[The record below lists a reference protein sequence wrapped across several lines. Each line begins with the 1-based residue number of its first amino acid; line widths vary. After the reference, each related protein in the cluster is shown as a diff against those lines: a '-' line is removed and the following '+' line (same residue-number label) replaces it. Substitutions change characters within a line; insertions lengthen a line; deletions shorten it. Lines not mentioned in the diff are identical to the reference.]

1 MEILE
6 REAEVARLLAAVAA
20 AEAGRGALV
29 LVAGEAGIGKTTLV
43 RLLRDQVRGR
53 ARTVVVGCE
62 PLSVPEPLGPFH
74 DLSTAIAGL
83 DDALATADA
92 PALARALCAS
102 CTETTVVAVE
112 DAHWA
117 DALTLDVLR
126 LLARRIDAVPLVVVV
141 TYRDDEVGPLHPL
154 RMLVGDLV
162 TSPAT
167 DRISPGRLSSS
178 AVAALA
184 APLGRDA
191 RRVFELTS
199 GNPLLV
205 VELLD
210 NPGDQPPTTIREA
223 TLARAARLSPSARD
237 ALEAAAV
244 IGGRISPNLLH
255 RVSESSPAAVE
266 ECLDA
271 GILLDDGRALSFRH
285 ELIRLAVEASL
296 PVTRRELLHGRVVD
310 ALEAAPPPLDHG
322 RIAHHAAHSGRRD
335 AVVLHAP
342 LAGESAMRL
351 GAPNEA
357 AALFDLAL
365 AHADDATPAQRAAW
379 LAASGSANW
388 LSGRG
393 TDTAAIRLEE
403 AAAIFAALGDDVGHG
418 RSLRFLA
425 RAYWLLGRFDDAD
438 RTSSEA
444 IAVLAGAGDE
454 RELAVALAWRTAL
467 LAVRQ
472 DAAGVAAIAPRAYEV
487 AERARVEE
495 AALSVDISVA
505 LVAGMNGDRTA
516 PDAFARALERARACG
531 DLHEQVRA
539 LVNGTF
545 VASMLRDHPA
555 VDRFY
560 AQAAE
565 LFEERGL
572 DSPLDDV
579 TQSRGRSLLDRGRLR
594 EAAALG
600 RAAQRVATVESGLS
614 RALEATALAR
624 LGEPGARS
632 LAEAALAEVAGA
644 PDGFREAVTRSA
656 CAEIAWL
663 EGDHAAGR
671 RHARA
676 GLALPVTAGLVAVLG
691 RARALGL
698 PLRRAGIGT
707 SRTGRAGRARA
718 DRRLAGCQ

>member
-154 RMLVGDLV
+154 QMLVGDLV

-223 TLARAARLSPSARD
+223 TLARAARR
-237 ALEAAAV
+237 
-244 IGGRISPNLLH
+244 H
-255 RVSESSPAAVE
+255 R
-266 ECLDA
+266 
-271 GILLDDGRALSFRH
+271 R
-285 ELIRLAVEASL
+285 
-296 PVTRRELLHGRVVD
+296 PVTPLKPRR
-310 ALEAAPPPLDHG
+310 
-322 RIAHHAAHSGRRD
+322 
-335 AVVLHAP
+335 
-342 LAGESAMRL
+342 
-351 GAPNEA
+351 
-357 AALFDLAL
+357 
-365 AHADDATPAQRAAW
+365 
-379 LAASGSANW
+379 
-388 LSGRG
+388 
-393 TDTAAIRLEE
+393 
-403 AAAIFAALGDDVGHG
+403 
-418 RSLRFLA
+418 
-425 RAYWLLGRFDDAD
+425 
-438 RTSSEA
+438 
-444 IAVLAGAGDE
+444 
-454 RELAVALAWRTAL
+454 
-467 LAVRQ
+467 
-472 DAAGVAAIAPRAYEV
+472 
-487 AERARVEE
+487 
-495 AALSVDISVA
+495 
-505 LVAGMNGDRTA
+505 
-516 PDAFARALERARACG
+516 
-531 DLHEQVRA
+531 
-539 LVNGTF
+539 
-545 VASMLRDHPA
+545 
-555 VDRFY
+555 
-560 AQAAE
+560 
-565 LFEERGL
+565 
-572 DSPLDDV
+572 
-579 TQSRGRSLLDRGRLR
+579 
-594 EAAALG
+594 
-600 RAAQRVATVESGLS
+600 
-614 RALEATALAR
+614 
-624 LGEPGARS
+624 
-632 LAEAALAEVAGA
+632 
-644 PDGFREAVTRSA
+644 
-656 CAEIAWL
+656 
-663 EGDHAAGR
+663 
-671 RHARA
+671 
-676 GLALPVTAGLVAVLG
+676 
-691 RARALGL
+691 
-698 PLRRAGIGT
+698 
-707 SRTGRAGRARA
+707 
-718 DRRLAGCQ
+718 